1 MSDYDHLL
9 SDSERD
15 FLSVL
20 QRFAAD
26 ELVPRAAATDERGEF
41 VHAQLA
47 DLAALGMMGANLPE
61 RWGGADISA
70 HALFEA
76 VAAVAGGCGSTVSAL
91 TAHYLATDSI
101 LIGADDDLRARILPD
116 AAEGKVLGAFGLT
129 EPNAGSDPADMR
141 TRATREGDGWRIGG
155 RKCFIS
161 NGGVA
166 DFIVVYAVT
175 DPGAAHRGISAFV
188 VQKGTPGLTP
198 GRVEQ
203 TMGLRGG
210 HVWELDLDLTVP
222 DANLV
227 GPEGSGF
234 RTAMQVLDN
243 GRIEV
248 AAMAT
253 GIARAALSAARDWA
267 KTRIIGGEPLAARQG
282 IQWMLADMATD
293 LSAAELLGHEAA
305 RQRQALH
312 DGSGKR
318 FSTAA
323 SKAKLFASEAAG
335 RIADAALQIHG
346 GYGFTRDFPLER
358 HVRDLRIM
366 RIYEGSSEIQ
376 RNIIAGRLL
385 A

>member
-1 MSDYDHLL
+1 MSDFDHLL
-9 SDSERD
+9 RDEERA
-15 FLSVL
+15 FLDML
-20 QRFAAD
+20 TRFVAEEIAPKAA
-26 ELVPRAAATDERGEF
+26 ETDETGAF
-41 VHAQLA
+41 VHDQ
-47 DLAALGMMGANLPE
+47 LAALAATGMMGANLPE
-61 RWGGADISA
+61 KWGGADISA

-101 LIGADDDLRARILPD
+101 LIGADDALRARILPD
-116 AAEGKVLGAFGLT
+116 AAEGKLLGAFGLT

-141 TRATREGDGWRIGG
+141 TRATRQGDGWHIKG

-175 DPGAAHRGISAFV
+175 DPAAAHRGISAFV
-188 VQKGTPGLTP
+188 VEKGTPGLVP

-210 HVWELDLDLTVP
+210 HVWELDLDLIVP
-222 DANLV
+222 DENRV

-253 GIARAALSAARDWA
+253 GIARAALGAARDWA

-335 RIADAALQIHG
+335 RIADTALQIHG

>member
-1 MSDYDHLL
+1 MAEFAHLMTP
-9 SDSERD
+9 EEAA
-15 FLSVL
+15 FLSML
-20 QRFAAD
+20 DRFVATEIA
-26 ELVPRAAATDERGEF
+26 PRAATTDESGDF
-41 VHAQLA
+41 VHDQ
-47 DLAALGMMGANLPE
+47 LAALAGTGMMGANLPE

-76 VAAVAGGCGSTVSAL
+76 VAAVAAGCGSTVSAL

-101 LIGADDDLRARILPD
+101 LLGAEDDLRARILPG
-116 AAEGKVLGAFGLT
+116 AAEGRLLGAFALT

-141 TRATREGDGWRIGG
+141 TRAVREGDGWRIKG

-175 DPGAAHRGISAFV
+175 DPDAAHRGISAFV
-188 VQKGTPGLTP
+188 VEKGTPGLVP

-222 DANLV
+222 DANRV
-227 GPEGSGF
+227 GPEGTGF

-248 AAMAT
+248 AAMAV
-253 GIARAALSAARDWA
+253 GIARAALSAAREWA
-267 KTRIIGGEPLAARQG
+267 KSRIIGGQPLAQRQG
-282 IQWMLADMATD
+282 IQWMLADMATE
-293 LSAAELLGHEAA
+293 LTAAELLGHEAA

-312 DGSGKR
+312 DGSGQR
-318 FSTAA
+318 FGMAA

>member
-1 MSDYDHLL
+1 MTRPDHLL
-9 SDSERD
+9 SDEERA
-15 FLSVL
+15 FLDML
-20 QRFAAD
+20 DRFVAQKIAPLAA
-26 ELVPRAAATDERGEF
+26 ETDAQGGF
-41 VHAQLA
+41 VHDQ
-47 DLAALGMMGANLPE
+47 LAALAGTGMMGANLPE
-61 RWGGADISA
+61 PWGGAGISA
-70 HALFEA
+70 PALFEA

-101 LIGADDDLRARILPD
+101 LLGGDDALRARYLPA
-116 AAEGKVLGAFGLT
+116 AAEGRSLGAFALT

-141 TRATREGDGWRIGG
+141 TRATRDGAGWRIKG

-166 DFIVVYAVT
+166 DFVVVYAVT
-175 DPGAAHRGISAFV
+175 DPQAGHRGISAFV
-188 VQKGTPGLTP
+188 VEKGTPGLTP

-210 HVWELDLDLTVP
+210 HVWELELDLS
-222 DANLV
+222 V
-227 GPEGSGF
+227 GDENRLGAEGTGF

-248 AAMAT
+248 AAMAV
-253 GIARAALSAARDWA
+253 GIARAALAAARDWA
-267 KTRIIGGEPLAARQG
+267 RSRIIGGEALAARQG

-293 LSAAELLGHEAA
+293 LRAAELLGLEAA
-305 RQRQALH
+305 RQRQAAH
-312 DGSGKR
+312 DGAGGR
-318 FSTAA
+318 FGMAA
-323 SKAKLFASEAAG
+323 AQAKLFASEAAG
-335 RIADAALQIHG
+335 RVADAALQIHG

>member
-1 MSDYDHLL
+1 MREFDHLL
-9 SDSERD
+9 SAEECQ
-15 FLSVL
+15 FLDML
-20 QRFAAD
+20 ERFAA
-26 ELVPRAAATDERGEF
+26 EVLTPQAAETDRTGAF

-47 DLAALGMMGANLPE
+47 ALAETGMMGANLPE

-91 TAHYLATDSI
+91 TAHFLATDS
-101 LIGADDDLRARILPD
+101 LLLGGDDAIRARFLPA
-116 AAEGKVLGAFGLT
+116 AAEGRMLGAFGLT

-141 TRATREGDGWRIGG
+141 TRATRDGESWHIKG

-166 DFIVVYAVT
+166 DFVVVFCVT
-175 DPGAAHRGISAFV
+175 DPEAGHRGISAFV
-188 VQKGTPGLTP
+188 VEKGTPGLVP

-203 TMGLRGG
+203 TMGLKGG
-210 HVWELDLDLTVP
+210 HVWELDLDVTVP
-222 DANLV
+222 DANRV

-234 RTAMQVLDN
+234 KIAMKVLDN
-243 GRIEV
+243 GRTEV
-248 AAMAT
+248 AAMAV
-253 GIARAALSAARDWA
+253 GIARAALSEARDWA
-267 KTRIIGGEPLAARQG
+267 KSRIIGGEPLANRQG
-282 IQWMLADMATD
+282 IQWMLADMATE

-305 RQRQALH
+305 RQRQAGL
-312 DGSGKR
+312 R
-318 FSTAA
+318 FTTAA
-323 SKAKLFASEAAG
+323 SKAKLYASEAAG
-335 RIADAALQIHG
+335 RIADTALQIHG
-346 GYGFTRDFPLER
+346 GYGYTHDFPLER
-358 HVRDLRIM
+358 HARDLRIM

>member
-1 MSDYDHLL
+1 MREFDHLL
-9 SDSERD
+9 SAEECQ
-15 FLSVL
+15 FLDML
-20 QRFAAD
+20 ERFAA
-26 ELVPRAAATDERGEF
+26 EVLTPQAGETDRTGAF

-47 DLAALGMMGANLPE
+47 ALAETGMMGANVPE

-91 TAHYLATDSI
+91 TAHYLATDS
-101 LIGADDDLRARILPD
+101 LLLGGDDAIRARFLPA
-116 AAEGKVLGAFGLT
+116 AAEGRMLGAFGLT

-141 TRATREGDGWRIGG
+141 SRATRDGESWHIKG

-166 DFIVVYAVT
+166 DFVVVFCVT
-175 DPGAAHRGISAFV
+175 DPEAGHRGISAFV
-188 VQKGTPGLTP
+188 VEKGTPGLVP

-203 TMGLRGG
+203 TMGLKGG
-210 HVWELDLDLTVP
+210 HVWELDLDVTVP
-222 DANLV
+222 DANRV

-234 RTAMQVLDN
+234 KTAMKVLDN
-243 GRIEV
+243 GRTEV
-248 AAMAT
+248 AAMAV
-253 GIARAALSAARDWA
+253 GIARAALAEARDWA
-267 KTRIIGGEPLAARQG
+267 KTRIIGGEPLASRQG
-282 IQWMLADMATD
+282 IQWMLADMATE

-305 RQRQALH
+305 RQRQAGL
-312 DGSGKR
+312 R
-318 FSTAA
+318 FTTAA
-323 SKAKLFASEAAG
+323 SKAKLYASEAAG
-335 RIADAALQIHG
+335 RIADTALQIHG
-346 GYGFTRDFPLER
+346 GYGFTHDFPLER
-358 HVRDLRIM
+358 HARDLRIM

>member
-1 MSDYDHLL
+1 MREFDHLL
-9 SDSERD
+9 SAEECQ
-15 FLSVL
+15 FLDML
-20 QRFAAD
+20 DRFAA
-26 ELVPRAAATDERGEF
+26 EVLSPQAAETDRTGAF

-47 DLAALGMMGANLPE
+47 ALAETGMMGANLPE

-91 TAHYLATDSI
+91 TAHFLATDS
-101 LIGADDDLRARILPD
+101 LLLGGDDAIRARFLPA
-116 AAEGKVLGAFGLT
+116 AAEGRMLGAFGLT

-141 TRATREGDGWRIGG
+141 SRATRDGDSWHIKG

-166 DFIVVYAVT
+166 DFVVVFCVT
-175 DPGAAHRGISAFV
+175 DPEAGHRGISAFV
-188 VQKGTPGLTP
+188 VEKGTPGLVP

-203 TMGLRGG
+203 TMGLKGG
-210 HVWELDLDLTVP
+210 HVWELDLDVTVP
-222 DANLV
+222 DANRV

-234 RTAMQVLDN
+234 KTAMKVLDN
-243 GRIEV
+243 GRTEV
-248 AAMAT
+248 AAMAV
-253 GIARAALSAARDWA
+253 GIARAALSEARDWA
-267 KTRIIGGEPLAARQG
+267 KSRIIGGEPLASRQG
-282 IQWMLADMATD
+282 IQWMLADMATE

-305 RQRQALH
+305 RQRQAGL
-312 DGSGKR
+312 R
-318 FSTAA
+318 FTTAA
-323 SKAKLFASEAAG
+323 SKAKLYASEAAG
-335 RIADAALQIHG
+335 RIADTALQIHG
-346 GYGFTRDFPLER
+346 GYGFTHDFPLER
-358 HVRDLRIM
+358 HARDLRIM

>member
-1 MSDYDHLL
+1 
-9 SDSERD
+9 
-15 FLSVL
+15 
-20 QRFAAD
+20 
-26 ELVPRAAATDERGEF
+26 
-41 VHAQLA
+41 
-47 DLAALGMMGANLPE
+47 
-61 RWGGADISA
+61 
-70 HALFEA
+70 
-76 VAAVAGGCGSTVSAL
+76 
-91 TAHYLATDSI
+91 
-101 LIGADDDLRARILPD
+101 
-116 AAEGKVLGAFGLT
+116 
-129 EPNAGSDPADMR
+129 
-141 TRATREGDGWRIGG
+141 
-155 RKCFIS
+155 
-161 NGGVA
+161 
-166 DFIVVYAVT
+166 
-175 DPGAAHRGISAFV
+175 
-188 VQKGTPGLTP
+188 
-198 GRVEQ
+198 
-203 TMGLRGG
+203 
-210 HVWELDLDLTVP
+210 
-222 DANLV
+222 
-227 GPEGSGF
+227 
-234 RTAMQVLDN
+234 MQVLDN

-253 GIARAALSAARDWA
+253 GIARAALTAARDWA

-293 LSAAELLGHEAA
+293 LSGAELLGHEAA

-318 FSTAA
+318 VSTAA

>member
-1 MSDYDHLL
+1 MNDYDHLL

-26 ELVPRAAATDERGEF
+26 ELVPRAAATDETGEF

-101 LIGADDDLRARILPD
+101 LIGADDTLRARILPD
-116 AAEGKVLGAFGLT
+116 AAEGKLLGAFGLT
-129 EPNAGSDPADMR
+129 EPNAGSDPGDMR
-141 TRATREGDGWRIGG
+141 TRATREGDGWRIRG

-175 DPGAAHRGISAFV
+175 DPDAAHRGISAFV
-188 VQKGTPGLTP
+188 VEKGTPGLTP

-222 DANLV
+222 DANRV
-227 GPEGSGF
+227 GAEGSGF

>member
-1 MSDYDHLL
+1 MSAHTHRLA
-9 SDSERD
+9 EGEAA
-15 FLSVL
+15 FLDVL
-20 QRFAAD
+20 ARFCAEEIA
-26 ELVPRAAATDERGEF
+26 PKAAATDETGAF
-41 VHAQLA
+41 VHDQLSA
-47 DLAALGMMGANLPE
+47 LAGIGMMGANLPE
-61 RWGGADISA
+61 AWGGAGISA
-70 HALFEA
+70 PALFEA
-76 VAAVAGGCGSTVSAL
+76 VAMVAGACGSTVSAL
-91 TAHYLATDSI
+91 TAHYLATDSV
-101 LIGADDDLRARILPD
+101 LIGADDELRTRILPA
-116 AAEGKVLGAFGLT
+116 AAEGRALGAFALT
-129 EPNAGSDPADMR
+129 EPNAGSDPADMK
-141 TRATREGDGWRIGG
+141 TRATREGDGWRIKG

-166 DFIVVYAVT
+166 DFLVVYAVT
-175 DPGAAHRGISAFV
+175 DPAAGHRGISAFV
-188 VQKGTPGLTP
+188 VEKGTPGLTP

-210 HVWELDLDLTVP
+210 HVWELDLDLMVP
-222 DANLV
+222 DANRL

-234 RTAMQVLDN
+234 RTAMAVLDN

-248 AAMAT
+248 AAMAV
-253 GIARAALSAARDWA
+253 GIARAALAAARDWA
-267 KTRIIGGEPLAARQG
+267 KSRLIGGAPLAQRQG

-293 LSAAELLGHEAA
+293 LAAAELMGHEAA

-312 DGSGKR
+312 DGTGGR
-318 FSTAA
+318 FGMAA
-323 SKAKLFASEAAG
+323 SQAKLFASEAAG

-358 HVRDLRIM
+358 MVRDLRIM